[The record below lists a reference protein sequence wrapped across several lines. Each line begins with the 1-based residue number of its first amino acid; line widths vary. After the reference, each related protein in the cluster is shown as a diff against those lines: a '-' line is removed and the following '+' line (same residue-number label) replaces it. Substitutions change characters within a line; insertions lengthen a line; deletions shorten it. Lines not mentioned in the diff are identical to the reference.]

1 MLALLASPGAPA
13 GVALR
18 EAPDP
23 QPLPNQALVRV
34 RAFSL
39 NRGEVRRLPDM
50 ADGEI
55 TGWDLAGVVEEPAA
69 DGSGPPRG
77 ARVVGLVGR
86 GAWAELAAVP
96 TEILCA
102 LPDAVSDAQAAAL
115 PVAGL
120 TALRALDI
128 AGSVLA
134 RRVLV
139 TGASGGVGH
148 FAIQLAKLAGAHV
161 TAYST
166 SPARA
171 AALRE
176 LGADEVIHE
185 LAPGGEEFDAIV
197 EGVGGAT
204 LGLAIQRVAPGGTV
218 VSFASTDPSDP
229 VTYPTRS
236 LFGRASRAR
245 VYGLLLFEELAHTR
259 SGARDLGR
267 LAQLVAAARL
277 DCSVQREASWSEAA
291 DAIAAL
297 LDRRVAGKLVLH
309 TD

>member
-1 MLALLASPGAPA
+1 MLALVSQPVAPYTQLSD
-13 GVALR
+13 VDEPRAL
-18 EAPDP
+18 PH
-23 QPLPNQALVRV
+23 QALVEV
-34 RAFSL
+34 RAISL
-39 NRGEVRRLPDM
+39 NRGECRRLETLQP
-50 ADGEI
+50 ATV
-55 TGWDLAGVVEEPAA
+55 TGWDLAGVVIEAAA
-69 DGSGPPRG
+69 DGSGPPAG
-77 ARVVGLVGR
+77 ARVVGLKDG
-86 GAWAELAAVP
+86 GAWVQRAAVD
-96 TEILCA
+96 TEMLA
-102 LPDAVSDAQAAAL
+102 QLPDEITFEQAATL

-120 TALRALDI
+120 TALLSLEI
-128 AGSVLA
+128 GGFVLG

-148 FAIQLAKLAGAHV
+148 FAIQLAKLAGARV

-176 LGADEVIHE
+176 LGAEEVIHD
-185 LAPGGEEFDAIV
+185 LAPGGEEFDAVV

-204 LGLAIQRVAPGGTV
+204 LGLAIQRVAAGGTV

-236 LFGRASRAR
+236 LFGRAPGAR
-245 VYGLLLFEELAHTR
+245 VYGLLLFSELAHTR

-267 LAQLVAAARL
+267 LAQLVAAGRL
-277 DCSVQREASWSEAA
+277 DCSVQREASWREAA

-309 TD
+309 TE

>member
-1 MLALLASPGAPA
+1 MRALVAAPGTPA
-13 GVALR
+13 GVELR

-50 ADGEI
+50 DDGEI
-55 TGWDLAGVVEEPAA
+55 TGWDLAGVVLQAAA

-86 GAWAELAAVP
+86 GAWAQLAAVP
-96 TEILCA
+96 TETLCT

-128 AGSVLA
+128 AGNPLA
-134 RRVLV
+134 HRVLV

-176 LGADEVIHE
+176 LGADDVIHD
-185 LAPGGEEFDAIV
+185 LAPGGVEFDAVV

-204 LGLAIQRVAPGGTV
+204 LGLAIQRVASGGTV

-236 LFGRASRAR
+236 LFGRASGAR
-245 VYGLLLFEELAHTR
+245 VYGLLLFSELAHTR
-259 SGARDLGR
+259 AGARDLGR
-267 LAQLVAAARL
+267 LAQLVAAGRL
-277 DCSVQREASWSEAA
+277 DCSVEREASWSEAT

-297 LDRRVAGKLVLH
+297 LERRVAGKLVLH